1 MFRLDS
7 YGPLA
12 VKFSGVEQKWKSGSA
27 PKLVWTRREKAKRH
41 RKEAK
46 LEKDMVARTD

>member
-1 MFRLDS
+1 
-7 YGPLA
+7 LA

-27 PKLVWTRREKAKRH
+27 PNPVWTRREKANRH

-46 LEKDMVARTD
+46 LEEDMVARAD